1 MDGFSTDSKMTQ
13 LISNLKPAAGSA
25 APPTGS
31 PVHVLYLIDV
41 LWGLGGAEGVL
52 LRIPG
57 LLPKDR
63 YRCTI
68 GTFRLRPESPVFD
81 QLPCPVRE
89 FPVSRVFGMGALRAA
104 LDLRRFIRSERV
116 QIVHTFFES
125 ADLLGG
131 LVAKLSGV
139 PVLISSRRD
148 MGILR
153 STRHRI
159 AYRLMSLL
167 FDQVQAVSG
176 AVREQTIRA
185 DRIDPDKVVTIPNG
199 IEIEKLAAADGAA
212 ALHHLLGLEDDAP
225 LIVSVGHI
233 RRVKGFDVLLRAAAE
248 VCRVY
253 PKATFLIVGTV
264 QEPDCDR
271 DLRELVRQLGL
282 EHNVRF
288 LGKLENENVW
298 SLLKLCDVFCQP
310 SRSEGMSNALLEAM
324 GSGLPC
330 VATAVG
336 GTPEV
341 LEDGRTGYIVP
352 SEDYHAAAN
361 RIMALL
367 GDPEGA
373 RQMGL
378 LARRVVEERYSAESM
393 IRSMVGMYDQLLG
406 GRR

>member
-1 MDGFSTDSKMTQ
+1 MTPLMSTPKPIDGV
-13 LISNLKPAAGSA
+13 A
-25 APPTGS
+25 APPTGG
-31 PVHVLYLIDV
+31 PVHILYLIDV

-52 LRIPG
+52 LRLPG

-63 YRCTI
+63 YHCTI

-81 QLPCPVRE
+81 QIPCPVRE

-116 QIVHTFFES
+116 QVVHTFFES

-139 PVLISSRRD
+139 PVVISSRRD

-159 AYRLMSLL
+159 AYRLMSSL
-167 FDQVQAVSG
+167 FSQVQAVSG
-176 AVREQTIRA
+176 AVRDQTIRA
-185 DRIDPDKVVTIPNG
+185 DHIDPHKVVTIPNG
-199 IEIEKLAAADGAA
+199 IEIDKLAAADGAA
-212 ALHHLLGLEDDAP
+212 DLHRTLGLGYASP
-225 LIVSVGHI
+225 LIVTVGHI

-248 VCRVY
+248 VCRAY
-253 PKATFLIVGTV
+253 PKATFLIAGTV

-271 DLRELVRQLGL
+271 ELHDLVRQLNL
-282 EHNVRF
+282 ERNVRF
-288 LGKLENENVW
+288 LGKLENEDVW

-324 GSGLPC
+324 GCGLPC

-352 SEDYHAAAN
+352 SEDWQATAN
-361 RIMALL
+361 RILALL
-367 GDPEGA
+367 DDPEGA
-373 RQMGL
+373 RKMGL
-378 LARRVVEERYSAESM
+378 QARRVVEERFSAQTM
-393 IRSMVGMYDQLLG
+393 MRSMVGMYDQLLG
-406 GRR
+406 GSR

>member
-1 MDGFSTDSKMTQ
+1 MTQ
-13 LISNLKPAAGSA
+13 LISLPERIEGSIAPADGA
-25 APPTGS
+25 
-31 PVHVLYLIDV
+31 PVHILYLIDV

-52 LRIPG
+52 LRIPK

-68 GTFRLRPESPVFD
+68 GTFRLRPESPVFEHF
-81 QLPCPVRE
+81 PCPIRE
-89 FPVSRVFGMGALRAA
+89 FPVSRVFGIGALRAA

-131 LVAKLSGV
+131 LVAKLNGV
-139 PVLISSRRD
+139 PVVISSRRD

-159 AYRLMSLL
+159 AYRLMSRL
-167 FDQVQAVSG
+167 FNQVQAVSG
-176 AVREQTIRA
+176 AVRQETIRA
-185 DRIDPDKVVTIPNG
+185 DGIDPNKVVTVPNG
-199 IEIEKLAAADGAA
+199 IEIEKLAAAGCSA
-212 ALHHLLGLEDDAP
+212 ALRHALGLEGAVP

-248 VCRVY
+248 VRQVH
-253 PKATFLIVGTV
+253 PKATFLIVGSV

-271 DLRELVRQLGL
+271 DLRDLVRRFGL
-282 EHNVRF
+282 QRNVRF
-288 LGKLENENVW
+288 MGKMENESVW
-298 SLLKLCDVFCQP
+298 PLLKLCDVFCLP

-324 GSGLPC
+324 GCGLPC

-341 LEDGRTGYIVP
+341 LEDGRTGYVVP
-352 SEDYHAAAN
+352 SEDHHALAN
-361 RIMALL
+361 RILALL
-367 GDPEGA
+367 ADPGGA
-373 RQMGL
+373 RKMGS
-378 LARRVVEERYSAESM
+378 LARRVIEERYSAESM
-393 IRSMVGMYDQLLG
+393 IRNMVGRYDQLLG
-406 GRR
+406 TRR

>member
-1 MDGFSTDSKMTQ
+1 MTPW
-13 LISNLKPAAGSA
+13 ISNPEPIEAAA
-25 APPTGS
+25 APPTGG
-31 PVHVLYLIDV
+31 PIHILYLIDV

-52 LRIPG
+52 LRIPK

-81 QLPCPVRE
+81 QLPCPIRE
-89 FPVSRVFGMGALRAA
+89 FPIQRVFGMGALRAA
-104 LDLRRFIRSERV
+104 LDLRRFIKSERV

-125 ADLLGG
+125 ADLLGS

-139 PVLISSRRD
+139 PVVISSRRD

-159 AYRLMSLL
+159 AYRLMSSL

-185 DRIDPDKVVTIPNG
+185 DGINPDKVVTIPNG
-199 IEIEKLAAADGAA
+199 IEIDKLTAAGGSA
-212 ALHHLLGLEDDAP
+212 ALRHALGLENASP
-225 LIVSVGHI
+225 LIVTVGHI

-248 VCRVY
+248 VCQVY
-253 PKATFLIVGTV
+253 PKATFLIVGSV

-271 DLRELVRQLGL
+271 DLRELVGRLNL
-282 EHNVRF
+282 ESNVRF
-288 LGKLENENVW
+288 LGKMENESVW
-298 SLLKLCDVFCQP
+298 SLLKFCDVFCQP

-324 GSGLPC
+324 GCGLPC

-341 LEDGRTGYIVP
+341 LEDGRTGYVVP
-352 SEDYHAAAN
+352 SEDHQAAAD
-361 RIMALL
+361 RILALL
-367 GDPEGA
+367 GDPGRA
-373 RQMGL
+373 RTMGR
-378 LARRVVEERYSAESM
+378 LARRVIEEHFSAQGM
-393 IRSMVGMYDQLLG
+393 IRNMVGRYDQLLG

>member
-1 MDGFSTDSKMTQ
+1 MTQ
-13 LISNLKPAAGSA
+13 LISNPEPIHRDA
-25 APPTGS
+25 APPTGG
-31 PVHVLYLIDV
+31 PVHILYLIDV

-52 LRIPG
+52 LRIPK

-63 YRCTI
+63 YRSTI

-81 QLPCPVRE
+81 QLPCPIRE
-89 FPVSRVFGMGALRAA
+89 FPVNRVFGMGALRTA
-104 LDLRRFIRSERV
+104 LNLRQFIRSERV

-139 PVLISSRRD
+139 PVVISSRRD

-159 AYRLMSLL
+159 AYRLMSPI
-167 FDQVQAVSG
+167 FSQVQAVSG
-176 AVREQTIRA
+176 AVRQETIRA
-185 DRIDPDKVVTIPNG
+185 DRINPDKVVTIANG
-199 IEIEKLAAADGAA
+199 IEIEKLAAAHGSPAWRHSLRLEGA
-212 ALHHLLGLEDDAP
+212 AP

-248 VCRVY
+248 VCQVY
-253 PKATFLIVGTV
+253 PQATFLIVGSV
-264 QEPDCDR
+264 QEPDCHSHLL
-271 DLRELVRQLGL
+271 DLVSQLHL

-288 LGKLENENVW
+288 LGKMESEDVW

-324 GSGLPC
+324 ACGLPC

-352 SEDYHAAAN
+352 SQDHHAAAT
-361 RIMALL
+361 RMLALL
-367 GDPEGA
+367 GDPQRA
-373 RQMGL
+373 RSMGS
-378 LARRVVEERYSAESM
+378 LARLVVEERFSAQSM
-393 IRSMVGMYDQLLG
+393 IRNMVGMYDQLLG
-406 GRR
+406 ARR

>member
-1 MDGFSTDSKMTQ
+1 MTQ
-13 LISNLKPAAGSA
+13 LMSHPEPIAGGTAQPAG
-25 APPTGS
+25 G

-52 LRIPG
+52 LRIPT

-81 QLPCPVRE
+81 KLPCPVRE
-89 FPVSRVFGMGALRAA
+89 FPVKRVFGIEALRTA
-104 LDLRRFIRSERV
+104 LALRRFIRKERV

-139 PVLISSRRD
+139 PVVISSRRD

-159 AYRLMSLL
+159 GYRLMSPL
-167 FDQVQAVSG
+167 FNQVQAVSE
-176 AVREQTIRA
+176 AVRQQTIRA
-185 DRIDPDKVVTIPNG
+185 DHINPTKVVTIPNG
-199 IEIEKLAAADGAA
+199 IEIDKVDAASGSA
-212 ALHHLLGLEDDAP
+212 ALYRSLGLEDASP

-248 VCRVY
+248 VCRVH
-253 PKATFLIVGTV
+253 PKATFLIVGSV
-264 QEPDCDR
+264 QEPECDQHLR
-271 DLRELVRQLGL
+271 DLVQQLNL
-282 EHNVRF
+282 QRNVRF
-288 LGKLENENVW
+288 LGKMENEDVW
-298 SLLKLCDVFCQP
+298 SLLKLCDIFCQP

-324 GSGLPC
+324 ACSLPC

-341 LEDGRTGYIVP
+341 LEDGRSGYVVP
-352 SEDYHAAAN
+352 SEGHQAAAD
-361 RIMALL
+361 RILS
-367 GDPEGA
+367 
-373 RQMGL
+373 L
-378 LARRVVEERYSAESM
+378 LADPDRARSMGMQARLVVEDRFSAQGM
-393 IRSMVGMYDQLLG
+393 IRGMTDTYDQLLG
-406 GRR
+406 VRQ

>member
-1 MDGFSTDSKMTQ
+1 MTP
-13 LISNLKPAAGSA
+13 LISHPETIAGAAARSD
-25 APPTGS
+25 GS
-31 PVHVLYLIDV
+31 PIHILYLIDV

-52 LRIPG
+52 LRIPN

-68 GTFRLRPESPVFD
+68 GTFRLRPASSVFD
-81 QLPCPVRE
+81 RFPCPVRE
-89 FPVSRVFGMGALRAA
+89 FPVSRVFGMGALRSARA
-104 LDLRRFIRSERV
+104 LRRFIQAEHV

-153 STRHRI
+153 STRHHI
-159 AYRLMSLL
+159 AYRLMSPL
-167 FDQVQAVSG
+167 FSQVQAVSE
-176 AVREQTIRA
+176 AVRQQTIRA
-185 DRIDPDKVVTIPNG
+185 DGIDPRKVVTIPNG
-199 IEIEKLAAADGAA
+199 IEIEKLAAADGAV
-212 ALHHLLGLEDDAP
+212 ALRRSLSLEDASP

-233 RRVKGFDVLLRAAAE
+233 RHVKGFDVLVRAAAE
-248 VCRVY
+248 VRRVH
-253 PKATFLIVGTV
+253 PDAMFLIVGSV
-264 QEPDCDR
+264 QETDCDSHLR
-271 DLRELVRQLGL
+271 DLVRQFNL
-282 EHNVRF
+282 ERNVRF
-288 LGKLENENVW
+288 LGKMENESVW

-352 SEDYHAAAN
+352 SEDYQSAAA
-361 RIMALL
+361 RILDLL
-367 GDPEGA
+367 DDREAA
-373 RQMGL
+373 RKMGR
-378 LARRVVEERYSAESM
+378 LARRVVEERFSAQTM

-406 GRR
+406 ARR

>member
-1 MDGFSTDSKMTQ
+1 MTQ
-13 LISNLKPAAGSA
+13 LISRPELIEGGAVQPRG
-25 APPTGS
+25 G
-31 PVHVLYLIDV
+31 PVHILYLIDV

-52 LRIPG
+52 LRIPK

-68 GTFRLRPESPVFD
+68 GTFRLRPDSPVVD
-81 QLPCPVRE
+81 QMPCPIRE
-89 FPVSRVFGMGALRAA
+89 FPVSRVFGVGALRTA

-139 PVLISSRRD
+139 PVVISSRRD

-159 AYRLMSLL
+159 AYRLMSPI
-167 FDQVQAVSG
+167 FSQVQAVSG
-176 AVREQTIRA
+176 AVRQETIRA
-185 DRIDPDKVVTIPNG
+185 DGINPDKVVTIPNG
-199 IEIEKLAAADGAA
+199 IEIEKLAAAGGSA
-212 ALHHLLGLEDDAP
+212 ALYHSLGLADASP
-225 LIVSVGHI
+225 LIVTVGHI

-248 VCRVY
+248 ICRVY
-253 PKATFLIVGTV
+253 PKATFLIAGSV

-271 DLRELVRQLGL
+271 DLRDLARRLNL
-282 EHNVRF
+282 ERNVRF
-288 LGKLENENVW
+288 LGKMENDSVW

-324 GSGLPC
+324 GCGLPC

-341 LEDGRTGYIVP
+341 LEDGLTGYVVP
-352 SEDYHAAAN
+352 SEDHHAAAN
-361 RIMALL
+361 RILDLL
-367 GDPEGA
+367 GDPERA
-373 RQMGL
+373 RTMGRQ
-378 LARRVVEERYSAESM
+378 ARLVVEERFSAEGM
-393 IRSMVGMYDQLLG
+393 IRNMVGMYDRLLG
-406 GRR
+406 ARR